1 MREHL
6 VPELECELMGAESV
20 QSKLVLHRQTHE
32 GDTHAFL
39 FHPLHL
45 RQITYHDGSPVVR
58 EYFKRQ
64 VLTTPEW
71 FRDAES
77 TPPRRHI
84 NHLPNGGSCL
94 VCDDHMEIDHLSRI
108 PP

>member
-1 MREHL
+1 
-6 VPELECELMGAESV
+6 V
-20 QSKLVLHRQTHE
+20 
-32 GDTHAFL
+32 
-39 FHPLHL
+39 
-45 RQITYHDGSPVVR
+45 
-58 EYFKRQ
+58 
-64 VLTTPEW
+64 W